1 MIMDTSQIHANL
13 INKEVI
19 PQLKFAQEDVITDKM
34 EKVKRMN
41 DLKWAT
47 ILGNGYHGKV
57 NILIQTA
64 DEEVKRVETTVWDY
78 DQDFVIFKSGTSIP
92 IRCILSI
99 EHI

>member
-1 MIMDTSQIHANL
+1 MDTSQLQANL
-13 INKEVI
+13 IDKEVI
-19 PQLKFAQEDVITDKM
+19 PKLRFAHEDVLTDKL
-34 EKVKRMN
+34 EKAKRMT

-57 NILIQTA
+57 NILFQTA
-64 DEEVKRVETTVWDY
+64 DGDVKRVETTVWDY
-78 DQDFVIFKSGTSIP
+78 DQDFVIFKSGNSIP